1 MRLIFSDLDGTLL
14 DDDYSFQAAAAGL
27 DAVRSAAIPLIL
39 TTSKTRAEVEYWR
52 NRLDNRDPFIVE
64 NGAAVY
70 MPRGNGY
77 DVIELGARY
86 EALVRALV
94 EAADSAGCRIRG
106 FHQMPVEEIAALSG
120 LSLEQAAL
128 ARRREYDE
136 PFEILDGN
144 EHELLA
150 AVEARGFRWTR
161 GGRFFHIIGA
171 SDKARA
177 VLALR
182 ARYRADVVTIGL
194 GDSLNDATFLNVM
207 DIAILIRSPFL
218 DRLQAAVPQGRVT
231 RLPGPAGW
239 NEAVLEVL
247 AETAA

>member
-14 DDDYSFQAAAAGL
+14 DDDYSFEPAAAGL

-52 NRLDNRDPFIVE
+52 NCLDNRDPFIVE

-70 MPRGNGY
+70 LPRHKGY
-77 DVIELGARY
+77 DVLEFGARY
-86 EALVRALV
+86 DALVRALV
-94 EAADSAGCRIRG
+94 EAAEAAGCRIRG
-106 FHQMPVEEIAALSG
+106 FHQMPVEEIAARSG
-120 LSLEQAAL
+120 LSVDQAAL
-128 ARRREYDE
+128 ARQREYDE

-144 EHELLA
+144 EQKLMA
-150 AVEARGFRWTR
+150 AIEARGYRWTR

-177 VLALR
+177 ALALLE
-182 ARYRADVVTIGL
+182 RYRPGVVTIGL

-207 DIAILIRSPFL
+207 DIAFLIRSPFL
-218 DRLQAAVPQGRVT
+218 DRLQEAVPQGRVT

-239 NEAVLEVL
+239 NEAVLDVL